1 MRLKA
6 TACVDAAQFLTCYAE
21 DQPACLVTDLRMRG
35 MSGLDL
41 LRYLKEQRYAVPA
54 IIVTGYSDTETAV
67 AAMQAGAITYLE
79 KTGSD
84 QKLCDAISQALEL
97 STKWLEDKKV
107 AERVKQI
114 WMSLNPEERET
125 LQMVAQGKLNKEIA
139 FKTGDSLRTVE
150 DRRRRLMA
158 KTEANSI
165 VDLIRFALRIEENDS
180 VFVKTN
186 IGTIF
191 SS

>member
-1 MRLKA
+1 MH
-6 TACVDAAQFLTCYAE
+6 
-21 DQPACLVTDLRMRG
+21 
-35 MSGLDL
+35 
-41 LRYLKEQRYAVPA
+41 
-54 IIVTGYSDTETAV
+54 
-67 AAMQAGAITYLE
+67 AGAVTYLE

-107 AERVKQI
+107 VERVKQI
-114 WMSLNPEERET
+114 WMSLNAEERQT

-165 VDLIRFALRIEENDS
+165 VDLIRFALRIEELGLS
-180 VFVKTN
+180 
-186 IGTIF
+186 
-191 SS
+191 

>member
-1 MRLKA
+1 
-6 TACVDAAQFLTCYAE
+6 
-21 DQPACLVTDLRMRG
+21 

-41 LRYLKEQRYAVPA
+41 LRYLKEQNYPIPA

-67 AAMQAGAITYLE
+67 AAMHAGAVTYLE

-107 AERVKQI
+107 VERVKQI
-114 WMSLNPEERET
+114 WMSLNAEERQT

-165 VDLIRFALRIEENDS
+165 VDLIRFALRIEELGLS
-180 VFVKTN
+180 
-186 IGTIF
+186 
-191 SS
+191 